1 MTNEKKIISGQNV
14 IVNASVFEISVNCS
28 MEMLDSNDIDVSAF
42 LLNSGGKVSK
52 DNDFIFYN
60 NPKSES
66 QCIHLNSDNPE
77 VQFFTLDLSKV
88 SLTVKKIAFVLT
100 IPVGFSFAKQL
111 SIGIKDILSFEP
123 ETKQMKEKSL
133 VLGELYVHN
142 NNWKFRALGMG
153 FQGGLSPL
161 AMSYG
166 VEIDDEKPE
175 QKVPTEKTITQS
187 KSPSQLINASKAEDK
202 KIDLIKSTVNLKKS
216 GEKTTINLSKGSQ
229 VKEKLVWQ
237 INSDLDLYC
246 FYVNKDD
253 KEDKIYYKNL
263 GCLDRSPYIKL
274 LGDSQY
280 AGEEMVEISRP
291 ENVKYALLAAYSAL
305 SNGIGSFYSYK
316 AKIIVSDSDNQEIV
330 SHLSHKDPY
339 SYWVAFAVID
349 FTVPGKLS
357 IKNVETYS
365 NKKTFTNQ
373 FLQRTGEKP
382 SSLFHTPSKSV
393 NGVNSYD
400 PEKSPYLFKDGSFM
414 MSVGVREFK

>member
-1 MTNEKKIISGQNV
+1 MTNEKKIISGQNT
-14 IVNASVFEISVNCS
+14 IINASVFEISVNCS
-28 MEMLDSNDIDVSAF
+28 IEMLDNNDIDVSAF
-42 LLNSGGKVSK
+42 LLNAGGKVSK

-88 SLTVKKIAFVLT
+88 PTLVKKIAIVIT
-100 IPVGFSFAKQL
+100 APVEFSFTKQL
-111 SIGIKDILSFEP
+111 SIDIKEVLTFKP

-133 VLGELYVHN
+133 LIGELYVHN
-142 NNWKFRALGMG
+142 DNWKFRALGMG
-153 FQGGLSPL
+153 FQGGLAPL
-161 AMSYG
+161 ATSYG

-175 QKVPTEKTITQS
+175 QKVLTEKKVAQG
-187 KSPSQLINASKAEDK
+187 KPPSHPTNKLKNENK
-202 KIDLIKSTVNLKKS
+202 KIDLIKSTVNLKKP
-216 GEKTTINLSKGSQ
+216 GEKTTINLSKGSD
-229 VKEKLVWQ
+229 VKARLVWKT
-237 INSDLDLYC
+237 NSDLDLYC

-253 KEDKIYYKNL
+253 KEDKVYYKNL
-263 GCLDRSPYIKL
+263 GCLEQSPYIKL
-274 LGDSQY
+274 LGDSKN
-280 AGEEMVEISRP
+280 AGEEIIEISRP

-316 AKIIVSDSDNQEIV
+316 AKIIVSDSDNQEII

-339 SYWVAFAVID
+339 SYWVVFAMID
-349 FTVPGKLS
+349 FTVHGKLS

-365 NKKTFTNQ
+365 NKKTFSNQ
-373 FLQRTGEKP
+373 FMQRTGEKP
-382 SSLFHTPSKSV
+382 SSLFNTPSKSV

>member
-1 MTNEKKIISGQNV
+1 
-14 IVNASVFEISVNCS
+14 
-28 MEMLDSNDIDVSAF
+28 
-42 LLNSGGKVSK
+42 
-52 DNDFIFYN
+52 
-60 NPKSES
+60 
-66 QCIHLNSDNPE
+66 
-77 VQFFTLDLSKV
+77 
-88 SLTVKKIAFVLT
+88 
-100 IPVGFSFAKQL
+100 VGFSCAKQL
-111 SIGIKDILSFEP
+111 SIGIKDILSFKP

-142 NNWKFRALGMG
+142 DNWKFRALGMG

-161 AMSYG
+161 ATNYG
-166 VEIDDEKPE
+166 VKIDNEKQE
-175 QKVPTEKTITQS
+175 QEVLTEKTTAQS
-187 KSPSQLINASKAEDK
+187 KPLSQSINSSKTKSK
-202 KIDLIKSTVNLKKS
+202 KIDLITSTVNLKKS

-229 VKEKLVWQ
+229 IKAKLVWQ
-237 INSDLDLYC
+237 TNSDLDLYC

-263 GCLDRSPYIKL
+263 GHLEQSPYIKL
-274 LGDSQY
+274 LGDSQN
-280 AGEEMVEISRP
+280 AGEEIIEISRP

-305 SNGIGSFYSYK
+305 SNGIGSFHSYK
-316 AKIIVSDSDNQEIV
+316 AKIIVSDSDNQEVI

-339 SYWVAFAVID
+339 SYWVAFAMID

-365 NKKTFTNQ
+365 NKKTFANN

-382 SSLFHTPSKSV
+382 SGLFHTPSKSV

-414 MSVGVREFK
+414 MSVGVTEFK

>member
-1 MTNEKKIISGQNV
+1 MMNKQEIISGQNT
-14 IVNASVFEISVNCS
+14 IVNISVFQISVNCS
-28 MEMLDSNDIDVSAF
+28 MEMLDNNDIDVSAF
-42 LLNSGGKVSK
+42 LLSAEDKVSR

-66 QCIHLNSDNPE
+66 RCIHLNSDNPE

-88 SLTVKKIAFVLT
+88 PINVKKIAFVLT
-100 IPVGFSFAKQL
+100 VPVEFSYAIEL
-111 SIGIKDILSFEP
+111 SIGIKDILSFSP

-142 NNWKFRALGMG
+142 DNWKFRALGMG

-166 VEIDDEKPE
+166 VEIDDEK
-175 QKVPTEKTITQS
+175 QEKNITQS
-187 KSPSQLINASKAEDK
+187 KSQNQSIDVSKTENK

-216 GEKTTINLSKGSQ
+216 GEKTTINLSKGSK
-229 VKEKLVWQ
+229 VKARLVWQ
-237 INSDLDLYC
+237 TNSDLDLYC

-263 GCLDRSPYIKL
+263 GRLDQSPYIKL
-274 LGDSQY
+274 LGDSQN
-280 AGEEMVEISRP
+280 AGEEIIEVSRP

-305 SNGIGSFYSYK
+305 SNGVGSFYSYK
-316 AKIIVSDSDNQEIV
+316 AKIIVSDSDNQEII

-339 SYWVAFAVID
+339 SYWVAFAMID

-365 NKKTFTNQ
+365 NKKTFANQ
-373 FLQRTGEKP
+373 FFQRTGEKA

>member
-1 MTNEKKIISGQNV
+1 MTNKQEIISGQNT
-14 IVNASVFEISVNCS
+14 IVNISVFQISVNCS
-28 MEMLDSNDIDVSAF
+28 IEMLDNNDIDVSAF
-42 LLNSGGKVSK
+42 LLNAEGKVSK

-66 QCIHLNSDNPE
+66 RCIDLNSDNPE

-88 SLTVKKIAFVLT
+88 PINVKKIAFVLT
-100 IPVGFSFAKQL
+100 VPVEFSYATEL
-111 SIGIKDILSFEP
+111 SIGIKYILSFSP

-142 NNWKFRALGMG
+142 DNWKFRALGMG

-161 AMSYG
+161 ATSYG
-166 VEIDDEKPE
+166 VEIDDEKQE
-175 QKVPTEKTITQS
+175 KNAITEKNITPS
-187 KSPSQLINASKAEDK
+187 KSQNQSIDVSKTENK

-216 GEKTTINLSKGSQ
+216 GEKTTINLSKGSK
-229 VKEKLVWQ
+229 VKARLVWQ
-237 INSDLDLYC
+237 TNSDLDLYC

-263 GCLDRSPYIKL
+263 GHLDQSPYIKL
-274 LGDSQY
+274 LGDSQD
-280 AGEEMVEISRP
+280 AGEEIIEVSRP

-316 AKIIVSDSDNQEIV
+316 AKIIVSDSGNQEII

-339 SYWVAFAVID
+339 SYWVAFAMID
-349 FTVPGKLS
+349 FTVLGKLS

-365 NKKTFTNQ
+365 NKKTFANQ
-373 FLQRTGEKP
+373 FFQRTGEKP

-400 PEKSPYLFKDGSFM
+400 SEKSPYLFKDGSFM